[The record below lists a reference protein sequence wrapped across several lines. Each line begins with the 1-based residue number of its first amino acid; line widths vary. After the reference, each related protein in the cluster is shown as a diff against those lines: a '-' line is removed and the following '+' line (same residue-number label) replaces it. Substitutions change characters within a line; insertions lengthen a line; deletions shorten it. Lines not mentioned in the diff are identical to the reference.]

1 MIHKDIISLV
11 NNKPYFRSSLYLS
24 IVLSISFLIIS
35 VIINTESLAK
45 THNFGY
51 YLMLF
56 LSFVAAISCT
66 TINSLSL
73 EKNNIIY
80 FKSLPIRFYKLL
92 LSKYLVNLLTSLPV
106 ILINFIVAFIF
117 YSPNLITS
125 VVLIINP
132 VLFTTFISLLG
143 LVLDFRF
150 INYKEKDSNVIIK
163 NRIITY
169 IPLLVNI
176 IVICSMFIINSV
188 DNYKVLLLV
197 FTATNILLIILT
209 LMYLLINYKRIY
221 NTNLR

>member
-1 MIHKDIISLV
+1 M
-11 NNKPYFRSSLYLS
+11 
-24 IVLSISFLIIS
+24 
-35 VIINTESLAK
+35 IINTESLAK

-117 YSPNLITS
+117 YRPNLITS

>member
-1 MIHKDIISLV
+1 
-11 NNKPYFRSSLYLS
+11 
-24 IVLSISFLIIS
+24 
-35 VIINTESLAK
+35 
-45 THNFGY
+45 
-51 YLMLF
+51 MLF

-117 YSPNLITS
+117 YRPNLITS

-197 FTATNILLIILT
+197 FTATDILLIILT